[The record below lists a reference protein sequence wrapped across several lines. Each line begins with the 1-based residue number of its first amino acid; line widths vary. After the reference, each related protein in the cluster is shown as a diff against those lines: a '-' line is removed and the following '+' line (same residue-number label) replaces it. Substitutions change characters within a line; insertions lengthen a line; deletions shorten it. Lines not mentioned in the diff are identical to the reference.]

1 MSAANPLARNSVLG
15 EDIRRY
21 VLHKRALVARDTPSA
36 RHAGATPTCEA
47 SPWAA
52 ISSSSRR

>member
-21 VLHKRALVARDTPSA
+21 GVEPTLVSPAAKFVRCRESTPA
-36 RHAGATPTCEA
+36 E
-47 SPWAA
+47 
-52 ISSSSRR
+52 SSESCGSVV